1 MTNTDKSGS
10 VVIETKEAQGLGLKT
25 CHQHLFIL
33 LFV

>member
-10 VVIETKEAQGLGLKT
+10 VVNWDQRSSRSWSQNLSPT
-25 CHQHLFIL
+25 LFIL